1 MILPP
6 AILHVTDQPDA
17 ADQAA
22 ILDGLV
28 AFNEAA
34 TGLRGRDRL
43 DLAVL
48 LRDGDRRTIGGALG
62 QSNNGWVRIEL
73 LFLPTAL
80 RGQGWG
86 RRLMECVEAEAHAR
100 RCLGVR
106 LETASFQ
113 ARGFYEKLGYSVI
126 GSLPDYPPGHTLYWL
141 AKRLAEGNA

>member
-1 MILPP
+1 MR
-6 AILHVTDQPDA
+6 LHVTDQPSA
-17 ADQAA
+17 ADHAA

-48 LRDGDRRTIGGALG
+48 LRDAEHRTIGGALG
-62 QSNNGWVRIEL
+62 NSHYGWVRIEL
-73 LFLPTAL
+73 LFLPKAL

-86 RRLMECVEAEAHAR
+86 RRLMQAVEAEARAR

-126 GSLPDYPPGHTLYWL
+126 GNLPDYPPGHTLYWL
-141 AKRLAEGNA
+141 TKRIEANLLEQGNA

>member
-1 MILPP
+1 MILH
-6 AILHVTDQPDA
+6 ATDQPDA
-17 ADQAA
+17 ADQAV

-48 LRDGDRRTIGGALG
+48 LRDGQGQTIGGALG
-62 QSNNGWVRIEL
+62 QSHYGWLRVEL
-73 LFLPTAL
+73 LFLPAAL

-86 RRLMECVEAEAHAR
+86 RRLMLNVEAEARAR

-113 ARGFYEKLGYSVI
+113 ACGFYEKLGYSVI
-126 GSLPDYPPGHTLYWL
+126 GTLPDVPPGHTLYWL
-141 AKRLAEGNA
+141 AKRLEGNA